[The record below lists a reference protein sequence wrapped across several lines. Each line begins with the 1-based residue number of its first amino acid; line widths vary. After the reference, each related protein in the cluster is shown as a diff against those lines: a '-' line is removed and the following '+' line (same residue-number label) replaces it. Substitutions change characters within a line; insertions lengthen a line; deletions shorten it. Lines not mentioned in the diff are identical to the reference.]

1 MARAAHT
8 TTRNAAQQLV
18 AVPSEALHTSGSAEH
33 ANASRVAFSYLRVSS
48 TRQAGEARSGLDR
61 QQDQFLPFCQR
72 HRLTPSV
79 DPLVDAGI
87 SAYRGSNRHHGA
99 LGRFIAAARDGVIP
113 AGAVLVVED
122 LDRFSREAPSYAEAQ
137 LGELFQLGLALAVV
151 RDDVVIDRST
161 YDADIGVR
169 LQLLVRRDA
178 AHDYSRKL
186 SERVGAAHERARARE
201 RQGEIVNSHCR
212 PPWLDY
218 DELSGAFTVNDRWP
232 IYRRMIDLCL
242 QGYGQVRAAAMINDE
257 GHRNTRGGLWSGA
270 SVVQVWR
277 DRRLI
282 GERVYGHRRRAGSE
296 QVEVLKGYFPA
307 MLTREE
313 WDQLQAAIAQR
324 SSNRGRAGRGDFRR
338 NILQGVVF
346 CACGMRRELHVAT
359 KPSGRKNSYLICKS
373 KSRGQRLGDSRC
385 SEKNIPYDE
394 EWMLRAFMGQ
404 RWQQYFN
411 RPADNRERRQIE
423 GELITAEGLLAQ
435 KRKQQQQA
443 ESNVQRLLTSG
454 ELGAD
459 DVAILLKMAKDARRQ
474 ADEIESTVNGIRER
488 LRQVLTRPSG
498 ASAQRAIR
506 ERVEAFMATDRQD
519 VAQRIR
525 FNSWLNTLPVR
536 VVVSLSD
543 GSLQMSVEPA
553 VKATTDTAGNVTVTG
568 AELVV
573 RVPLPSPSTPT
584 ASACGCTPPSPE
596 PAPRW

>member
-1 MARAAHT
+1 MARAART
-8 TTRNAAQQLV
+8 TTRNAAQQRS

-61 QQDQFLPFCQR
+61 QADQFLPFCQR
-72 HRLTPSV
+72 HGLTPSL
-79 DPLVDAGI
+79 DPLVDRGI
-87 SAYRGSNRHHGA
+87 SAYRGSNRERGA
-99 LGRFIAAARDGVIP
+99 LGQFLAAARDGVIP
-113 AGAVLVVED
+113 DGAVLVVED

-161 YDADIGVR
+161 YDSDIGVR

-186 SERVGAAHERARARE
+186 SERVSAARERARARE
-201 RQGEIVNSHCR
+201 RQGEIVNGHCR
-212 PPWLDY
+212 PQWLDY
-218 DELSGAFTVNDRWP
+218 DDQSGTFTVNDRWP

-242 QGYGQVRAAAMINDE
+242 HGYGQVRVAAMLNGE

-270 SVVQVWR
+270 SIVQFWR

-282 GERVYGHRRRAGSE
+282 GERVYGLRRRAGSE
-296 QVEVLKGYFPA
+296 QAEVLQGYFPA

-324 SSNRGRAGRGDFRR
+324 SSNRGRAGRGEHRH
-338 NILQGVVF
+338 NILQGMVF
-346 CACGMRRELHVAT
+346 CACGLRRELHIANR
-359 KPSGRKNSYLICKS
+359 PSGRKHAYLVCKS

-385 SEKNIPYDE
+385 SEKNISYDE
-394 EWMLRAFMGQ
+394 QWLLRAFMGQ
-404 RWQQYFN
+404 RWQQYFS

-423 GELITAEGLLAQ
+423 GDLTTAEVLLAQ
-435 KRKQQQQA
+435 KRQQQQQA
-443 ESNVQRLLTSG
+443 EGNVQRLLTSG

-459 DVAILLKMAKDARRQ
+459 DVALLLKMAKDARRQ
-474 ADEIESTVNGIRER
+474 GDEVESTVNGLRER

-498 ASAQRAIR
+498 ASAQKAIR

-519 VAQRIR
+519 VGERIR

-536 VVVSLSD
+536 VVLSND
-543 GSLQMSVEPA
+543 GGRLQMSIEPQQ
-553 VKATTDTAGNVTVTG
+553 KATYDDAGGVTVAG

-573 RVPLPSPSTPT
+573 R
-584 ASACGCTPPSPE
+584 A
-596 PAPRW
+596 

>member
-1 MARAAHT
+1 MARAART
-8 TTRNAAQQLV
+8 TTRNAAQRLS

-33 ANASRVAFSYLRVSS
+33 ATASRVAFSYLRVSS
-48 TRQAGEARSGLDR
+48 TRQAGEARSGLGR
-61 QQDQFLPFCQR
+61 QADQFLPFCQR
-72 HRLTPSV
+72 HGLTPSL

-87 SAYRGSNRHHGA
+87 SAYRGSNRERGA
-99 LGRFIAAARDGVIP
+99 LGQFLAAARDGLIP
-113 AGAVLVVED
+113 EGAVLVVED

-161 YDADIGVR
+161 YDSDIGVR

-201 RQGEIVNSHCR
+201 RQGEIVNGHCR
-212 PPWLDY
+212 PQWLDY
-218 DELSGAFTVNDRWP
+218 DDQGGTFTVNDRWP
-232 IYRRMIDLCL
+232 IYRRMVDLCL
-242 QGYGQVRAAAMINDE
+242 QGYGQVRVAAMLNGE

-270 SVVQVWR
+270 SVAQVWK

-282 GERVYGHRRRAGSE
+282 GERVYGERRRAGSA
-296 QVEVLKGYFPA
+296 QIEVLPGYFPA

-324 SSNRGRAGRGDFRR
+324 SSNRGRAGRGEHRH
-338 NILQGVVF
+338 NILQGVIF
-346 CACGMRRELHVAT
+346 CTCGMRRELQVAA
-359 KPSGRKNSYLICKS
+359 KPSGRKHAYLVCKS
-373 KSRGQRLGDSRC
+373 KIRGRRVGAGTC
-385 SEKNIPYDE
+385 SEKNVPYDE
-394 EWMLRAFMGQ
+394 QWLLRAFMGQ
-404 RWQQYFN
+404 RWQQYFS

-423 GELITAEGLLAQ
+423 GELINAEGLLAQ
-435 KRKQQQQA
+435 KRQQQQQA
-443 ESNVQRLLTSG
+443 EANVQRLLTGG

-459 DVAILLKMAKDARRQ
+459 DAALLLKMAKDARRQ
-474 ADEIESTVNGIRER
+474 GDEIEVTVNGLRER

-498 ASAQRAIR
+498 ASAQKAIR

-519 VAQRIR
+519 VAERIR

-536 VVVSLSD
+536 VVVSSD
-543 GSLQMSVEPA
+543 GGRLQMSIEPQQ
-553 VKATTDTAGNVTVTG
+553 KATYDDAGGVTVAG

-573 RVPLPSPSTPT
+573 KV
-584 ASACGCTPPSPE
+584 
-596 PAPRW
+596 